1 MRNGVADFSLANPI
15 YAGATVSFYTVSAG
29 VKTSTLATL
38 YAGLTGST
46 TLTNPQAMDSDG
58 KCRQPIYVDEPVIA
72 SVSGL
77 TIADHDTGIIQAVLS
92 AGSVASVYGDFSA
105 SSGASLIGYIASG
118 TGAVATT
125 AQTKFR
131 ESVSLADFGADGAG
145 TETTEIQAAL
155 TAHNVVCV
163 PGLTTYTS
171 GALTSTGKT
180 IKWPAGM
187 YTVNSNLADPLVL
200 SNLTGAPALT
210 FTLESRHA
218 HARYFGDVTAN
229 DIYDAIYPDVSN
241 FDVSCNVLHLA
252 ASSSVITNSAVAG
265 YVKSDAAAAAGGNA
279 VALFGCGMASS
290 NDAAVW
296 GLNTLLQD
304 DATRAVGTGTGR
316 VLIGAEYDFN
326 VMNTDTDVT
335 GCSVGGN
342 SLSAPAASN
351 GYQVSPLGTGV
362 PWGAGFVTQDAAA
375 TVGISIGMLATSGAD
390 VDSQPLYFSWTDSGS
405 VKRTAIV
412 DVVNG
417 FLRFQSTGT
426 LAGYSFQGANILID
440 TGKSLVVNGNGV
452 VSDRQTGYAAMTGT
466 ANKAATYDTATV
478 SLAQLAGRVMQLQ
491 ADLTTHGLI
500 GA

>member
-1 MRNGVADFSLANPI
+1 MSNYTKITDYAAKDALLTGNTAKLVKGTEIGAEFDAIAAAIATKFDSGGASTGVA
-15 YAGATVSFYTVSAG
+15 YT
-29 VKTSTLATL
+29 
-38 YAGLTGST
+38 
-46 TLTNPQAMDSDG
+46 PD
-58 KCRQPIYVDEPVIA
+58 
-72 SVSGL
+72 
-77 TIADHDTGIIQAVLS
+77 
-92 AGSVASVYGDFSA
+92 
-105 SSGASLIGYIASG
+105 G
-118 TGAVATT
+118 TGALATNV
-125 AQTKFR
+125 QVKLR

-145 TETTEIQAAL
+145 TETTLIQAAL
-155 TAHNVVCV
+155 DAHNVVCV

-187 YTVNSNLADPLVL
+187 YTVNSNLSDPLVL

-210 FTLESRHA
+210 FTEESRHA

-229 DIYDAIYPDVSN
+229 DIYNAIYPDVSN
-241 FDVSCNVLHLA
+241 FDVSCNVLQLA

-265 YVKSDAAAAAGGNA
+265 YVKSDAAAAAGGNG
-279 VALFGCGMASS
+279 VALFGCAMASS

-326 VMNTDTDVT
+326 VMNTDTEVT

-342 SLSAPAASN
+342 SLSQPAASN

-375 TVGISIGMLATSGAD
+375 TVGISIGMLATSGAN

-405 VKRTAIV
+405 TKRTLIV
-412 DVVNG
+412 DVVNA
-417 FLRFQSTGT
+417 FMRFQSTGT
-426 LAGYSFQGANILID
+426 LAGYSFQGANILLD

-452 VSDRQTGYAAMTGT
+452 VSDRVTGYAAMTGT
-466 ANKAATYDTATV
+466 ANKNAVYDTAGV